1 MADAMLDILV
11 EPAQANSGDFIAI
24 VTDRSEAIMA
34 TAQTGGPEH
43 VWIKHLGTDV
53 SLVWSHMWHAGGY
66 AIRLRRDMLAKLG
79 RALLDAAE
87 ADHDG
92 VLHAPEGA
100 ARAALAEKGDDRG

>member
-1 MADAMLDILV
+1 MLDILV
-11 EPAQANSGDFIAI
+11 DPRQANSGDFIAV
-24 VTDRSEAIMA
+24 VTDRSEGVM
-34 TAQTGGPEH
+34 TAQSGGPQH

-53 SLVWSHMWHAGGY
+53 SLVWSQMWHAGGY

-100 ARAALAEKGDDRG
+100 ARAALAEKGDE